1 MSLIRASI
9 VGAVS
14 ALWSLASSS
23 PIPGSSVR
31 HDSASSG
38 IWTLRFSQ
46 RPGPGAA
53 APQSAAS
60 QGQWQDLIRNLRN
73 PDVKT
78 RLSAVQQLG
87 NAGYSA
93 AAEYVAPLVTDEDNN
108 VQFAAIDAE
117 LTFFLVEPI
126 AAKHVIMGGSKSR
139 AQEAFDA
146 GPLVR
151 SAAEA
156 PLIVVDSLITAMR
169 DKNDRIRFDAVH
181 AVGVIAQGPL
191 PPAQSKALIDG
202 LDHYDPVIR
211 TATARVLG
219 RLHATEAGDRL
230 IAGLNDSSPLVRRYC
245 AEALGLIQETR
256 AVTSLTDLTDYYGR
270 TEMGHATFLALARIG
285 HPSSRDI
292 FRTRFNDPDA
302 EFRRAAAEGL
312 GRVGDRESLPALTA
326 MMASEPNPA
335 ARLAATYAVSLLGQS
350 QAKALTAALAT
361 PETFAQARDYLL
373 ELGPAA
379 VAAVQAALQATNDSR
394 ARADLIHILG
404 FIGGQT
410 GSGIVDAYTRDK
422 DERVNR
428 AATNAL
434 ARLARPVR

>member
-1 MSLIRASI
+1 
-9 VGAVS
+9 
-14 ALWSLASSS
+14 
-23 PIPGSSVR
+23 
-31 HDSASSG
+31 
-38 IWTLRFSQ
+38 
-46 RPGPGAA
+46 
-53 APQSAAS
+53 
-60 QGQWQDLIRNLRN
+60 LRN

-87 NAGYSA
+87 NAGYAA
-93 AAEYVAPLVTDEDNN
+93 AAEYVAPLITDEDNN

-126 AAKHVIMGGSKSR
+126 AAKKVIMGGSKSR

-151 SAAEA
+151 TAAEA
-156 PLIVVDSLITAMR
+156 PLIVVDSLISAMH

-202 LDHYDPVIR
+202 LDHFDPVIR

-256 AVTSLTDLTDYYGR
+256 AVTSLTDLTDYYGH
-270 TEMGHATFLALARIG
+270 TDMGHATFLALARIG

-312 GRVGDRESLPALTA
+312 GRVKDRDSLPALTA
-326 MMASEPNPA
+326 MMTSEPNAA
-335 ARLAATYAVSLLGQS
+335 ARLAAMFAVCVLGQS
-350 QAKALTAALAT
+350 QAAQSMVAALAS

-379 VAAVQAALQATNDSR
+379 APAVQAELQATKDSH

-404 FIGGQT
+404 FIGGQS
-410 GSGIVDAYTRDK
+410 GQGIVDAYTRDK